1 MKHKPVSSGSGMI
14 AKATTKDSRGKGMSG
29 VMPMPNMGKGKCMYA
44 PKLQVLD

>member
-14 AKATTKDSRGKGMSG
+14 AKATNKYAGKSMSG